1 MLFRAATPFS
11 IPSPPPHHE
20 AEAMAFFLEK
30 SQPRHGPCS
39 AGRQESVKKP
49 THRTF
54 STRPHQASRDDDQGE
69 KPPLMTQQSHEA
81 VLQNPRRTSPIP
93 ACLGRAT
100 SCSGLH
106 GKACSR

>member
-1 MLFRAATPFS
+1 MLFRAAMPFS
-11 IPSPPPHHE
+11 IPPPP
-20 AEAMAFFLEK
+20 ATSRGRGNAF
-30 SQPRHGPCS
+30 PRRIPAQAWTLLS
-39 AGRQESVKKP
+39 GRKESVKKP

-54 STRPHQASRDDDQGE
+54 STRPHLASRADDQGE

-81 VLQNPRRTSPIP
+81 ILQNPRRTSSIP

-106 GKACSR
+106 DKARSR